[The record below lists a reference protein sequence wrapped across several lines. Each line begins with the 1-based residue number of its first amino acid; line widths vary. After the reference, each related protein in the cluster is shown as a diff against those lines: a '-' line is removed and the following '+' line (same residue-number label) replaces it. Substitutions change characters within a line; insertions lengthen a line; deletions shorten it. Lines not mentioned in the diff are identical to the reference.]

1 MLGERHPLLGLSGER
16 TSLALSPSTGRSSAL
31 LRQSS
36 SYQHHCT
43 DVVFLGFL
51 ATYWIG
57 MVALAITVSF
67 THESSGSFA
76 QDITSGLDSQGQP
89 CGQDRFVYFP
99 DFPVHPDFGFCV
111 DKCPR
116 SDGQVMMVLL
126 PLQTGKRGMNGF
138 LHELQQVHF
147 TSYATRPWAYVCASE
162 ADDQLV
168 CDIEKEMRL
177 MGWFLSVYLLLCS

>member
-1 MLGERHPLLGLSGER
+1 
-16 TSLALSPSTGRSSAL
+16 
-31 LRQSS
+31 
-36 SYQHHCT
+36 
-43 DVVFLGFL
+43 
-51 ATYWIG
+51 

-76 QDITSGLDSQGQP
+76 QDITSGLDFQGQP

-99 DFPVHPDFGFCV
+99 DFPVRPDFGFCV

-147 TSYATRPWAYVCASE
+147 TSYATRPWAYVCAP
-162 ADDQLV
+162 AGGGLLV
-168 CDIEKEMRL
+168 GGRHRERDEVDGLVFVC
-177 MGWFLSVYLLLCS
+177 LSSFV